1 VSEPAPNSIA
11 IAFAVSAAL
20 FMHLADTYA
29 LATVLPV
36 LAEEFGV
43 SPIRLKYTL
52 TVYLFVSA
60 IMIPASGWIADRW
73 GSRKVFFFSVI
84 GFLSGSVLCALSGS
98 VTELVMARALQGVGG
113 GIMVPVARLIVVRSS
128 DRSELVR
135 SLNWFTIPAILGPLI
150 APPIAGVLAEHA
162 SWRWVF
168 LINLPIGL
176 IGMGLVLALV
186 PKLRHPSPGKFD
198 FKGVALIGCAI
209 LGVMLVADTAG
220 TGVLSGLAFLTLLFT
235 TILLITLAIRYA
247 RRSAKPVLDFRLF
260 SVPSYRAAL
269 LGGGL
274 LRLSLGATPF
284 LLPILLQTG
293 FGWSPS
299 AVGWVFLSA
308 ASGAMLGRVFA
319 LPIIARIGFR
329 SLLVGSAGCAALLV
343 MIPASYSI
351 STPVPLIF
359 LVAMSANIFFTIH
372 YAASNAL
379 VFADVPEHLT
389 NAASTLSVV
398 AQQVT
403 QSLGISL
410 GALVLFL
417 SSQSTG
423 GEIQA
428 DSFLFPFLILGGAG
442 LLALPVYLSLPASVA
457 GDMRGAKR

>member
-1 VSEPAPNSIA
+1 VSEPAPKSIA

-43 SPIRLKYTL
+43 SPVRLKYTL

-60 IMIPASGWIADRW
+60 IMIPASGWLADRW

-84 GFLSGSVLCALSGS
+84 GFLLGSVLCALSSS
-98 VTELVMARALQGVGG
+98 VTELVMARALQGIGG

-128 DRSELVR
+128 DRADLVR
-135 SLNWFTIPAILGPLI
+135 SLNWFTVPAILGPLL
-150 APPIAGVLAEHA
+150 APPLAGLLAEHA

-168 LINLPIGL
+168 LLNLPIGL
-176 IGMGLVLALV
+176 IGMGLVLFLV
-186 PKLRHPSPGKFD
+186 PKMRHPSPGQFD
-198 FKGVALIGCAI
+198 FKGVALTGSAI

-220 TGVLSGLAFLTLLFT
+220 TGVLSRSFFLLLVVVAIGFIALAT
-235 TILLITLAIRYA
+235 RYA
-247 RRSAKPVLDFRLF
+247 RRSSNPVLDFRLF
-260 SVPSYRAAL
+260 SIPSYRAAL

-274 LRLSLGATPF
+274 LRLSLAATPF

-299 AVGWVFLSA
+299 SVGLVFLSA
-308 ASGAMLGRVFA
+308 ASGAMVGRLFA
-319 LPIIARIGFR
+319 APVIARIGFR
-329 SLLVGSAGCAALLV
+329 SLLVVSGVGAALIV
-343 MIPASYSI
+343 MIPASYGV
-351 STPVPLIF
+351 STPAPLIF

-379 VFADVPEHLT
+379 VFADVPENLT

-398 AQQVT
+398 VQQMSL
-403 QSLGISL
+403 SLGISL
-410 GALVLFL
+410 GALALFI

-423 GEIQA
+423 GEIGA
-428 DSFLFPFLILGGAG
+428 DSFMLPFLILGGAG
-442 LLALPVYLSLPASVA
+442 LLALPVYLSLPASVG